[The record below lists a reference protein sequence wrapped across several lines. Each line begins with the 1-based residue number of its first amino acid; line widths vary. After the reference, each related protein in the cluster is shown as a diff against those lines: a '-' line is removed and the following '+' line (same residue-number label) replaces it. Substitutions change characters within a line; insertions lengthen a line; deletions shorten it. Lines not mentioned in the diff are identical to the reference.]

1 MKKFSGVLL
10 LLAVIC
16 AVPAQTVTS
25 QNKKGIPPFSII
37 QGNGVA
43 FKSTDLKKN
52 LPLMIVYFDPDCDHC
67 VQFTLELVKQLPA
80 FGNVQIVFVTYVP
93 VEGVKSFV
101 DQTGLGKYPGIKV
114 GTEGTNFIVRY
125 HYDVMQFPYLAL
137 HDKTGNLFA
146 TYESEVPT
154 PLQLSAMFKK

>member
-1 MKKFSGVLL
+1 MKKFSVILL
-10 LLAVIC
+10 LLSVIC
-16 AVPAQTVTS
+16 SVPAQTVPG

-43 FKSTDLKKN
+43 FKAADLKKD

-67 VQFTLELVKQLPA
+67 RQFTMELVKQLPA

-101 DQTGLGKYPGIKV
+101 SQTGLGKYPGIKV

-125 HYDVMQFPYLAL
+125 HYNVMQFPYLAL

-146 TYESEVPT
+146 TFESEVP
-154 PLQLSAMFKK
+154 PPAQVAAMFR